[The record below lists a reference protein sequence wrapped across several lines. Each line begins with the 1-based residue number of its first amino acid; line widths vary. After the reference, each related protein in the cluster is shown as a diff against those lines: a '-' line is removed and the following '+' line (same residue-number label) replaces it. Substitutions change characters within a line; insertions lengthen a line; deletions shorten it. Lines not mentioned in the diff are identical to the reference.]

1 MMVVSC
7 NSNMTGVTN
16 GAETVNPSG
25 APEFTAGTN
34 GAETV
39 NPSGALEFTAG
50 TNGAETVNPSGA
62 LEFTAGFEW
71 GSWCWIFSFLR
82 SVL

>member
-1 MMVVSC
+1 MLAIYSQSPSC
-7 NSNMTGVTN
+7 IVKLVADCSYLMQRERRCQGG

-39 NPSGALEFTAG
+39 NPSGAH
-50 TNGAETVNPSGA
+50 
-62 LEFTAGFEW
+62 EFTAGFEW
-71 GSWCWIFSFLR
+71 GTW
-82 SVL
+82 